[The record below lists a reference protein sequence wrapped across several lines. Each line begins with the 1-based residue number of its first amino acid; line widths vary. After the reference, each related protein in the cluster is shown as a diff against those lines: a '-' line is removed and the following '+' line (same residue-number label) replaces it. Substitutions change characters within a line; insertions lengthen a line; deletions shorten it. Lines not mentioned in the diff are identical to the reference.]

1 MDTFEYDVLLKFLL
15 VGDTQVGKSSLLL
28 QYSDGVFS
36 QNTISTIGLDLKL
49 KTQNVEGKDVRVQ
62 IIYFIISSNK
72 TEWFCGLKRVL
83 LEGECLL
90 VNGF

>member
-1 MDTFEYDVLLKFLL
+1 MMDTFEYDVLLKFLL

-62 IIYFIISSNK
+62 IIYFIISSNNPSNLILCPK
-72 TEWFCGLKRVL
+72 GILISF
-83 LEGECLL
+83 
-90 VNGF
+90 NDS